1 MKKFI
6 ALLLTLVLALSMAA
20 CGSKDADV
28 TTDEP
33 TATEENTTD
42 EKDAEVNTE
51 DPGDAKEADD
61 MKKYEG
67 QTLTLW
73 SFTDELKPAIEFFEN
88 KFGVTVELTIIPTE
102 DYPQAIRPVLQS
114 GVGAPDVYTAE
125 AAFVEEFVNNGFYAD
140 LSADFGVDAWAAD
153 YTDYVFATGTD
164 YDGSVRA
171 LSWQMTPG
179 GLFYRRSIAK
189 EVLGTDDPDEIS
201 AMFST
206 FDGLFDVGAKMKEAG
221 YKLFPDTGAFRHFTN
236 PDQIPWVD
244 ADNNLQIPDTKVDFF
259 DYSKKLKDDGLT
271 AEATEWSPAWFNSMY
286 GPVTVGETG
295 VETEVFCFALPTWG
309 LHYVLKT
316 AQPEGAEGG
325 NPLSGDFG
333 VASGPN
339 SYFWG
344 GTWLGVYK
352 DSEKKDL
359 AFEFVRL
366 MAHDEEFLK
375 GWLSET
381 GDVTS
386 ILGIQ
391 EEYAADFSEPFLA
404 GQNHVEFF
412 IEAGK
417 AIDANRITMYDKDLD
432 ALFSQAV
439 ADYVEGL
446 TPTVEEALAIF
457 KEGVQSAYPEINVE

>member
-1 MKKFI
+1 MKKII
-6 ALLLTLVLALSMAA
+6 ALLLTLVLVLSMVA
-20 CGSKDADV
+20 CGSKEEVKEEVKEETEVKEEVVVKEEAA
-28 TTDEP
+28 
-33 TATEENTTD
+33 TAE
-42 EKDAEVNTE
+42 
-51 DPGDAKEADD
+51 D
-61 MKKYEG
+61 MKQYEG
-67 QTLTLW
+67 ETLTVW
-73 SFTDELKPAIEFFEN
+73 SFTDELKPAIEYFEN
-88 KFGVTVELTIIPTE
+88 KFGVTVELTIMPTE
-102 DYPQAIRPVLQS
+102 DYVQAIRPVLQS

-179 GLFYRRSIAK
+179 GLFYRRSIAT
-189 EVLGTDDPDEIS
+189 EVLGTDDPAEIS

-206 FDGLFDVGAKMKEAG
+206 FDGLFEVGEKMKAAG

-236 PDQIPWVD
+236 PDQVPWVD
-244 ADNNLQIPDTKVDFF
+244 GDNKLQIPDTKVDYF
-259 DYSKKLKDDGLT
+259 DYSKRLKDDEFT
-271 AEATEWSPAWFNSMY
+271 AEASEWTPAWFGGMY
-286 GPVTVGETG
+286 GPITVGETEE
-295 VETEVFCFALPTWG
+295 ETSVFAYALPTWG

-316 AQPEGAEGG
+316 AQPEGGDG

-352 DSEKKDL
+352 DSEKADL
-359 AFEFVRL
+359 AFELVRL
-366 MAHDEEFLK
+366 MGHDEEFLK
-375 GWLSET
+375 GWLMET

-391 EEYAADFSEPFLA
+391 EQYVDGFEEPFLA
-404 GQNHVEFF
+404 GQNHVKFF
-412 IEAGK
+412 VEAGK
-417 AIDANRITMYDKDLD
+417 AIDANRITKYDKDID
-432 ALFSQAV
+432 ALFGQAV
-439 ADYVEGL
+439 SDYVEGL
-446 TPTVEEALAIF
+446 TPTVEEALEIF
-457 KEGVQSAYPEINVE
+457 KEGVQSAYPEIVID

>member
-1 MKKFI
+1 MKKII
-6 ALLLTLVLALSMAA
+6 ALLLTLTLVLSMVA
-20 CGSKDADV
+20 CGSKTEEKEVVTEDAAAVDAV
-28 TTDEP
+28 TEP
-33 TATEENTTD
+33 AEAATE
-42 EKDAEVNTE
+42 
-51 DPGDAKEADD
+51 DD

-67 QTLTLW
+67 ETLTIW

-102 DYPQAIRPVLQS
+102 DYPQAIKPVLQS

-140 LSADFGVDAWAAD
+140 LSADYGVDAWAPE
-153 YTDYVFATGTD
+153 YTDYVFATGSD

-189 EVLGTDDPDEIS
+189 EVLGTDDPAEIS

-206 FDGLFDVGAKMKEAG
+206 FDGLFEVGQKMKDAG

-259 DYSKKLKDDGLT
+259 DYSKKLKEDGFT
-271 AEATEWSPAWFNSMY
+271 ADAAEWTPAWFGGMY
-286 GPVTVGETG
+286 GPITVGETAE
-295 VETEVFCFALPTWG
+295 ETQVFCYALPTWG

-316 AQPEGAEGG
+316 AQPEGAEG
-325 NPLSGDFG
+325 NPLSGDFA

-366 MAHDEEFLK
+366 MAHDEEFLS
-375 GWLSET
+375 GWLAET

-386 ILGIQ
+386 ILSIQ
-391 EEYAADFSEPFLA
+391 ETYAADFSEPFLG

-417 AIDANRITMYDKDLD
+417 AIDANRITKYDKDID
-432 ALFSQAV
+432 ALFGQAV

-446 TPTVEEALAIF
+446 TPTVDEALAIF
-457 KEGVQSAYPEINVE
+457 KEGVQAAYPEINVE

>member
-1 MKKFI
+1 MKKII
-6 ALLLTLVLALSMAA
+6 ALLLTLVLVLSMVA
-20 CGSKDADV
+20 CGS
-28 TTDEP
+28 EP
-33 TATEENTTD
+33 EEKETMTEEAATEKEEVVVSD
-42 EKDAEVNTE
+42 EAATAE
-51 DPGDAKEADD
+51 D
-61 MKKYEG
+61 MKEFEG
-67 QTLTLW
+67 ETLTIW
-73 SFTDELKPAIEFFEN
+73 SFTDELKPAIEYFET
-88 KFGVTVELTIIPTE
+88 KFGVTVELTIMPTE
-102 DYPQAIRPVLQS
+102 DYTQAIRPVLQS

-140 LSADFGVDAWAAD
+140 LSADYGVDAWAEE

-189 EVLGTDDPDEIS
+189 EVLGTDDPAEIS
-201 AMFST
+201 AMFAT
-206 FDGLFDVGAKMKEAG
+206 FDGLFEVGQKMKDAG

-244 ADNNLQIPDTKVDFF
+244 GDNKLQIPDTKVDFF
-259 DYSKKLKDDGLT
+259 DYSKKLKDEGLT
-271 AEATEWSPAWFNSMY
+271 AEASEWTPAWFGGMY
-286 GPVTVGETG
+286 GPITVGETAE
-295 VETEVFCFALPTWG
+295 ETEVFCYALPTWG

-316 AQPEGAEGG
+316 AQPEGGDG

-344 GTWLGVYK
+344 GTWLGIYK
-352 DSEKKDL
+352 DSEKADL

-366 MAHDEEFLK
+366 MGHDKEFLE
-375 GWLSET
+375 GWLNET

-386 ILGIQ
+386 ILEIQ
-391 EEYAADFSEPFLA
+391 EGYVDGFSEPFLG

-412 IEAGK
+412 VEAGK
-417 AIDANRITMYDKDLD
+417 AIDANRITKYDKDID

-439 ADYVEGL
+439 SDYVEGL
-446 TPTVEEALAIF
+446 TPTVDEALVIF
-457 KEGVQSAYPEINVE
+457 KEGVQAAYPEIVID